1 MDKINEE
8 ENESDFLNISSS
20 ISNNNNN
27 NENVTK
33 NNENIVTNSTNNFFV
48 QDELEKLIKENKIL
62 NQSILNKDKLIFEFQ
77 NAISIS
83 TNKINELS
91 RNNEFLKEKL
101 KSNEKK
107 NLFLNEIKN
116 IKNNVNIMEKNFE
129 KKINEKNN
137 LIFDIQKENNRIKN
151 EINNLNKKINIKIQN
166 LNKEKKILLDKIN
179 YLESKIYVI
188 NLNLN

>member
-8 ENESDFLNISSS
+8 ENESDFLNVSSS
-20 ISNNNNN
+20 ISNNEK
-27 NENVTK
+27 NENK
-33 NNENIVTNSTNNFFV
+33 VTNSTNNFFV

-62 NQSILNKDKLIFEFQ
+62 NQSILNKDKLISEFQ

-83 TNKINELS
+83 TNKINELTF
-91 RNNEFLKEKL
+91 NNEFLKEKL

-107 NLFLNEIKN
+107 NLFLNEIKK
-116 IKNNVNIMEKNFE
+116 IKNNVNFLEKNFE

-137 LIFDIQKENNRIKN
+137 LIFDIKKENNRILN
-151 EINNLNKKINIKIQN
+151 EIKNLNKKIHIKIQDS
-166 LNKEKKILLDKIN
+166 NKEKKILLDKIN